1 MENYPTNVRFLP
13 FSALRGY
20 RKSTV
25 AKSVDNKSRLV
36 DFRTISYQSLVVFH
50 NCEKGMNGTYSTYL

>member
-25 AKSVDNKSRLV
+25 AKSVDNECRLV
-36 DFRTISYQSLVVFH
+36 DFRTISYQSLFPIIPQ
-50 NCEKGMNGTYSTYL
+50 L

>member
-25 AKSVDNKSRLV
+25 TKNAEYESRLV
-36 DFRTISYQSLVVFH
+36 GFRSIFYQSLVVFH
-50 NCEKGMNGTYSTYL
+50 ICKKGIMVPTVPIL